1 MRLNATEIKIIIQG
15 AKRFSV
21 RESCQRCPGA
31 GYLEQDGKAPD
42 NRTCRGLELYQ
53 GTAQFGIA
61 RLSDDGQ

>member
-1 MRLNATEIKIIIQG
+1 MRLNATEIKIIIQA

-31 GYLEQDGKAPD
+31 GYLELDEKATD

-53 GTAQFGIA
+53 GTAQFCIA
-61 RLSDDGQ
+61 RLPDDGQ